1 MWGNSP
7 KNVGTPAKIFQEIVE
22 ADGKVE
28 YFLHAAKKTTNEF
41 LGYDSI
47 AYKIFISQYVE
58 IIAKYLFQPSAV
70 WIHLWVLFVIQLYV
84 SVEQMDV
91 LVD

>member
-1 MWGNSP
+1 M
-7 KNVGTPAKIFQEIVE
+7 AKSSIFYTLQ
-22 ADGKVE
+22 
-28 YFLHAAKKTTNEF
+28 KKTTNEF

-47 AYKIFISQYVE
+47 AYKIFISQYME